1 MPENIENIENKEVAS
16 KRDLLLN
23 RLKAKYPDRE
33 FGNDDELYDT
43 ILSDYDNYD
52 NRIQK
57 QDEIDKNMAD
67 LFENNPQFAG
77 MFLTVLS
84 DKEKNPV
91 IAMIEAY
98 GDDFRMYLEDPEN
111 AEKLAEANK
120 KYMERV
126 GKEKELEEI
135 YQSNIEKSLQ
145 IADQVQKEGGYTDE
159 QIDEAF
165 KQIID
170 DAQKAILGEITQEML
185 ETKLKGLTHDE
196 DVMEAANQAE
206 VKAKNIKIEEKKK
219 NMKEELPM
227 IEGKQASQTKKQENP
242 TIQRLDSLVKKK
254 NIWEGLKRY

>member
-1 MPENIENIENKEVAS
+1 
-16 KRDLLLN
+16 
-23 RLKAKYPDRE
+23 
-33 FGNDDELYDT
+33 
-43 ILSDYDNYD
+43 
-52 NRIQK
+52 
-57 QDEIDKNMAD
+57 
-67 LFENNPQFAG
+67 
-77 MFLTVLS
+77 
-84 DKEKNPV
+84 
-91 IAMIEAY
+91 
-98 GDDFRMYLEDPEN
+98 
-111 AEKLAEANK
+111 
-120 KYMERV
+120 MERV

>member
-1 MPENIENIENKEVAS
+1 MPENIENKEVAS

-23 RLKAKYPDRE
+23 RLKAKHPDRE
-33 FGNDDELYDT
+33 YGNDDELYDT
-43 ILSDYDNYD
+43 ILNDYDNYD

-145 IADQVQKEGGYTDE
+145 IAEQVQKEGGYTDE

-170 DAQKAILGEITQEML
+170 DAQKAILGEITKEML

-227 IEGKQASQTKKQENP
+227 IEGKQASQTKKPENP